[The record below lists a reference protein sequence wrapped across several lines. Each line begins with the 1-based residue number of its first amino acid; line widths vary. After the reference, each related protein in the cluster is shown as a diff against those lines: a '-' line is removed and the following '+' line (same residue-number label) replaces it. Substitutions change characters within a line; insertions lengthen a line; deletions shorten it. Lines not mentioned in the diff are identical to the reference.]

1 MSQPHVAVLAPPW
14 YPVPPDGYGGIELV
28 VHLLAQDLR
37 RRGWRVSLFA
47 AEGSAP
53 ETIIT
58 APRSWSSDLGGAAE
72 RLRELTHG
80 ARVVGHL
87 RRHPAPD
94 VIHDHVGFGT
104 LLAAGLAGL
113 APVLHTVHGPVDDA
127 QAGFLDSLQGQVSL
141 VAISDSQRAGCPRLP
156 WLATIHNAVDMRQLL
171 TARADE
177 KEGYLLCLA
186 RVCPDKGQHL
196 AIEVARRL
204 GKRLVLAGKVEAT
217 AGSRTYFESHVRPFI
232 DGDRVRHLHNVS
244 GAAKALLLA
253 RASALLAPIQWDEPF
268 GLSVV
273 EAMASGT
280 PAISMSRGAAPE
292 LIVPGVT
299 GHLVENVDQMVDA
312 VRRCEHIDPLQC
324 ALVTRR
330 RFSPE
335 AMAEGYVTVYEQ
347 LREGRVHGLP
357 EERRVAPALGWTIRG
372 PVAGA
377 APAVRSHPV
386 ARARSVRRS
395 PPPAPAPPARGL
407 WPAWSTRRSP
417 PAPSTRPR

>member
-1 MSQPHVAVLAPPW
+1 MPQPHLALIAPPW

-37 RRGWRVSLFA
+37 RRGWRVSLFG

-53 ETIIT
+53 EAIIT

-80 ARVVGHL
+80 ARVVEHL
-87 RRHPAPD
+87 RRGPAPD

-104 LLAAGLAGL
+104 LLGASFAGL
-113 APVLHTVHGPVDDA
+113 APVLHTVHGPVDQV
-127 QAGFLDSLQGQVSL
+127 QADFLGALRGQLSL

-156 WLATIHNAVDMRQLL
+156 WLATIHNAVDLRQLL

-204 GKRLVLAGKVEAT
+204 GMRLVLAGKVEAT
-217 AGSRTYFESHVRPFI
+217 PGSRAYFESCVRPFI

-253 RASALLAPIQWDEPF
+253 RARALLAPIQWDEPF

-280 PAISMSRGAAPE
+280 PAISISRGAAPE

-299 GHLVENVDQMVDA
+299 GHLVQDVDQMVEA
-312 VRRCEHIDPLQC
+312 VRRCQDIDPLQC

-335 AMAEGYVTVYEQ
+335 AMAEGYVGVYEQ
-347 LREGRVHGLP
+347 LRDGPVPGLP
-357 EERRVAPALGWTIRG
+357 EEPRVAPGLRWSARG
-372 PVAGA
+372 PVAAA
-377 APAVRSHPV
+377 APA
-386 ARARSVRRS
+386 
-395 PPPAPAPPARGL
+395 AP
-407 WPAWSTRRSP
+407 
-417 PAPSTRPR
+417 